1 MLTAL
6 ATGVVRSTYGAEP
19 GAWQRACC
27 GRHILMVRRKEPI
40 DMSRLRMA
48 ALSALMV
55 LLLAGFGA
63 SGALDVAAAG
73 QHTKTHPTATHQA
86 RRMHH
91 HGSGNRSHQH
101 HNRHARHHGQNKNH
115 R

>member
-1 MLTAL
+1 
-6 ATGVVRSTYGAEP
+6 
-19 GAWQRACC
+19 
-27 GRHILMVRRKEPI
+27 
-40 DMSRLRMA
+40 MSRLRMA

-55 LLLAGFGA
+55 LLLAGLGA

-73 QHTKTHPTATHQA
+73 QHTKTHPTSARLA

-101 HNRHARHHGQNKNH
+101 HQRHQRNHGQNKHHN
-115 R
+115 